1 MGKPL
6 IYKNAARG
14 SLDSR
19 SDSATTFDE
28 PGPDFNS
35 DSSLECSERSMISN
49 VTHEAKE
56 SQPEAHD
63 DSQHLQDVE
72 LVDVDD
78 VAQWIL
84 PQISTD
90 SAGSSARLIPTTSPQ
105 RPFVFH
111 VASPHRLLLH
121 APDQYQ
127 DLDFPTSFPTA
138 FDSPGISPPRNYLF
152 CAPLILPQL
161 GNSLPPYYDGSNNPL
176 FMDVTVAVPVAPYSF
191 ISRNEIADFVC

>member
-1 MGKPL
+1 
-6 IYKNAARG
+6 
-14 SLDSR
+14 
-19 SDSATTFDE
+19 
-28 PGPDFNS
+28 
-35 DSSLECSERSMISN
+35 MISN
-49 VTHEAKE
+49 LTHEAKE

-127 DLDFPTSFPTA
+127 DLDYSTSFPTA
-138 FDSPGISPPRNYLF
+138 FESPGILPPRNYLF
-152 CAPLILPQL
+152 CAPLISPQL